1 MSPRNK
7 QYRKVL
13 SPPVLKGFQP
23 IGIPY
28 DDSTVVKL
36 LFEEYEALRLADYS
50 GLKQQEA
57 AKMMNISRP
66 TFTRI
71 YNACLK
77 KLARAFTE
85 GRSIVIEGGDV
96 EFDKQWYRC
105 NACTI
110 VFHHPDATHQE
121 CIACH
126 SDDIEHIN
134 QSLRDW
140 KKKQSGLGTMMDM
153 EEFCMCPGCD
163 YLVTHQ
169 PGIPCFSHSCPECK
183 TPLIRKRNGR

>member
-1 MSPRNK
+1 M
-7 QYRKVL
+7 
-13 SPPVLKGFQP
+13 
-23 IGIPY
+23 
-28 DDSTVVKL
+28 
-36 LFEEYEALRLADYS
+36 ADYS
-50 GLKQQEA
+50 GLKQEEA
-57 AKMMNISRP
+57 AKIMNISRP
-66 TFTRI
+66 TFSRI

-134 QSLRDW
+134 QSIRDW
-140 KKKQSGLGTMMDM
+140 KEKQS
-153 EEFCMCPGCD
+153 
-163 YLVTHQ
+163 
-169 PGIPCFSHSCPECK
+169 
-183 TPLIRKRNGR
+183 LIRKRDGR